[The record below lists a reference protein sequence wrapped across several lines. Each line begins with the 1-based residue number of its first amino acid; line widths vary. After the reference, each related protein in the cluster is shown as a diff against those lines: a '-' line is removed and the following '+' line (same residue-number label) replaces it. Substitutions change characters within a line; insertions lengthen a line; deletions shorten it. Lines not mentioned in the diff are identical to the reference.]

1 MEDAMDLWN
10 YLFIGLGFY
19 LAYRVG
25 QLSIISLLR
34 REVRDRVLKGQSPS
48 AAVKSLLDTG
58 EPADQD
64 EETECL
70 LERHEGLYYAYTG
83 QGEFM
88 AQGQDFAQ
96 VFAQIKLRFPGQSF
110 RVNPRQLELTEA
122 EKVSLV
128 DTLIKTFGD
137 RDDRTA

>member
-1 MEDAMDLWN
+1 MENTMDLWT

-19 LAYRVG
+19 LAFRMG
-25 QLSIISLLR
+25 QISIIALLR
-34 REVRDRVLKGQSPS
+34 KEVRDRVLDGQSPTT
-48 AAVKSLLDTG
+48 AIKSLMDT
-58 EPADQD
+58 D
-64 EETECL
+64 ELEESVETECL
-70 LERHEGLYYAYTG
+70 LERHQGLYYAYTG

-110 RVNPRQLELTEA
+110 RVTPRDLELTEA

-128 DTLIKTFGD
+128 DSLVKTFGD
-137 RDDRTA
+137 RNDKIA

>member
-1 MEDAMDLWN
+1 MDLWT

-19 LAYRVG
+19 LAFRMG
-25 QLSIISLLR
+25 QISIIALLR
-34 REVRDRVLKGQSPS
+34 KEVRDRVLDGQSPTT
-48 AAVKSLLDTG
+48 AIKSLMDT
-58 EPADQD
+58 D
-64 EETECL
+64 ELEESVETECL
-70 LERHEGLYYAYTG
+70 LERHQGLYYAYTG

-110 RVNPRQLELTEA
+110 RVTPRDLELTEA

-128 DTLIKTFGD
+128 DSLVKTFGD
-137 RDDRTA
+137 RNDKIA

>member
-1 MEDAMDLWN
+1 MENTMDLWT

-19 LAYRVG
+19 LAFRMG
-25 QLSIISLLR
+25 QISIIALLR
-34 REVRDRVLKGQSPS
+34 KEVRDRVLDGQSLTT
-48 AAVKSLLDTG
+48 AVKSLMD
-58 EPADQD
+58 AD
-64 EETECL
+64 ELEESVETECL
-70 LERHEGLYYAYTG
+70 LERHQGLYYAYTG

-110 RVNPRQLELTEA
+110 RVTPRDLELTEA

-128 DTLIKTFGD
+128 DSLVKTFGD
-137 RDDRTA
+137 RNDKIA